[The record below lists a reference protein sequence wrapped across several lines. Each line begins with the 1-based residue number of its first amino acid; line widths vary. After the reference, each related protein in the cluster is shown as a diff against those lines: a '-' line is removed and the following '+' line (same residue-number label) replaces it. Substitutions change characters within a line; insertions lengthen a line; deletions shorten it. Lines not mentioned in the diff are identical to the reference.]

1 MPLAFA
7 AHLRSDPPDVP
18 DTILSDWRTSPPWL
32 AGSACELAA
41 RIRSGALTSEAAVAA
56 CLARIAAVN
65 PSLNAVV
72 QLRADAALDEAR
84 AADRAMADGGK
95 AGALHGVPITVKDS
109 FDTAGTV
116 STGGTLGRRTF
127 VPTAD
132 ATIVARLKAA
142 GAIVLGKT
150 NTPELTLAYE
160 ADNLVYGRTCN
171 PYDLSRGTGGSSG
184 GSAAIVAA
192 CGSPLDV
199 GSDTAGSIRFPAHCC
214 GVAGLK
220 PTSGRVP
227 RTGHIIGPG
236 GLQQWL
242 TTIGPIA
249 RRVEDLELALGI
261 IAGPDDGDP
270 HIVPVPLRASASVD
284 LRGLHAALF
293 VDTALAPATPD
304 VREAVMRAAHA
315 LGAAGVEVEQAT
327 LPAFERPFEFFP
339 QLFGADGA
347 AGLEGFLAFLGTREV
362 SPQVQGAISLM
373 RPHAMSSAA
382 LGDLMLAIDLWRAQ
396 ALAFMRRYDLIVC
409 PAAADVAPRP
419 VTDWNDPAVSWNA
432 GIFPYLVPFNFIGAP
447 SVVVRAGA
455 TPSGLPIG
463 VQCVAPP
470 WREDVALRAASHIEA
485 ALGGWQP
492 PQGPR
497 QA

>member
-1 MPLAFA
+1 MGMTQ
-7 AHLRSDPPDVP
+7 PDQP
-18 DTILSDWRTSPPWL
+18 RWL
-32 AGSACELAA
+32 HASATELAR
-41 RIRSGALTSEAAVAA
+41 RIRDGALTSEAVVTA
-56 CLARIAAVN
+56 CIERIAAVN
-65 PSLNAVV
+65 PAINAVV
-72 QLRADAALDEAR
+72 QRRDDAALADAR
-84 AADRAMADGGK
+84 AADRALTDGRP
-95 AGALHGVPITVKDS
+95 AGPLHGVPITIKDS
-109 FDTAGTV
+109 FDTAGLV
-116 STGGTLGRRTF
+116 STGGTLGRMHT

-132 ATIVARLKAA
+132 ATIVRRLKAA

-160 ADNLVYGRTCN
+160 ANNLIYGMTRN

-192 CGSPLDV
+192 WGSPLDV

-242 TTIGPIA
+242 TAIGPIA

-261 IAGPDDGDP
+261 IAGPDDVDP
-270 HIVPVPLRASASVD
+270 HIVPVALGRAADVD
-284 LRGLHAALF
+284 LRGLRAALF
-293 VDTALAPATPD
+293 VDTALASATPD
-304 VREAVMRAAHA
+304 VRDAVTRAAQA
-315 LGAAGVEVEQAT
+315 LARAGVEVDQAT
-327 LPAFERPFEFFP
+327 LPAFERPFAFFP

-362 SPQVQGAISLM
+362 SPEVQGAIRLM
-373 RPHAMSSAA
+373 RPQLMSSAA
-382 LGDLMLAIDLWRAQ
+382 LGDLMIEIDRWRTE
-396 ALAFMRRYDLIVC
+396 ALAFARHYDLIIC
-409 PAAADVAPRP
+409 PAAADVAPLP

-432 GIFPYLVPFNFIGAP
+432 GIFPYLVPFNFTGAP
-447 SVVVRAGA
+447 SVVVRAGSGR
-455 TPSGLPIG
+455 SGLPIG
-463 VQCVAPP
+463 VQCVAQP
-470 WREDVALRAASHIEA
+470 WRENVALRAASEIEA

-492 PQGPR
+492 PPMAGL
-497 QA
+497 A

>member
-1 MPLAFA
+1 MPG
-7 AHLRSDPPDVP
+7 STTPP
-18 DTILSDWRTSPPWL
+18 LSPPWL
-32 AGSACELAA
+32 TASARELAA
-41 RIRSGALTSEAAVAA
+41 RIRSGALTSVAVVSAH
-56 CLARIAAVN
+56 LARIAAVN
-65 PSLNAVV
+65 PTINAVV
-72 QLRADAALDEAR
+72 QQRADAAVDDAR
-84 AADRAMADGGK
+84 AADRALAT
-95 AGALHGVPITVKDS
+95 GAAVGPLHGVPITVKDS
-109 FDTAGTV
+109 FDTAGLV
-116 STGGTLGRRTF
+116 STGGTLGRRAF
-127 VPTAD
+127 VPSAD

-142 GAIVLGKT
+142 GAIVIGKT

-160 ADNLVYGRTCN
+160 ADNLVYGRTRN

-249 RRVEDLELALGI
+249 RFVEDLELVLGI

-270 HIVPVPLRASASVD
+270 HIVPVPLRAAADVE
-284 LRGLHAALF
+284 LRGLRALVF
-293 VDTALAPATPD
+293 ADTALARATPD
-304 VREAVMRAAHA
+304 VARGVTRAADA
-315 LGAAGVEVEQAT
+315 LAAAGVEIDRGT
-327 LPAFERPFEFFP
+327 LPEFERPFAFFP

-347 AGLEGFLAFLGTREV
+347 AGLEGYLTFLGTRER

-373 RPHAMSSAA
+373 RAYASSAAA
-382 LGDLMLAIDLWRAQ
+382 LGDLMVAIDAWRAQ
-396 ALAFMRRYDLIVC
+396 ALAAVQRYDLIVC
-409 PAAADVAPRP
+409 PAAADVAPLP
-419 VTDWNDPAVSWNA
+419 VSNWLDPSVSWNA
-432 GIFPYLVPFNFIGAP
+432 GVFPYLVPFNFTGAP
-447 SVVVRAGA
+447 SVVVRVGA
-455 TPSGLPIG
+455 SAAGLPIG
-463 VQCVAPP
+463 VQCVARP
-470 WREDVALRAASHIEA
+470 WREDVALRAAAHLES

-492 PQGPR
+492 PPDAAGD
-497 QA
+497 